1 MNILFLAA
9 RSLSAICLAALNA
22 SAGQSEAVSSS
33 QTEWVSTL
41 ACNAFALS
49 PEVRK
54 RHFEELGPALLKLKK
69 STRELPDGYE
79 FELPADNKTY
89 QLLTEW
95 AIQERLCCP
104 FFGIDLRFDREGGPL
119 WLRLTGRPGT
129 KEFIKEEWESAQSRR
144 SAVPQISTQEFE
156 QLPLRVHS
164 FLAGVPLHDV
174 WSVDLPRWRAGVT
187 LDDFLRTASNRK
199 FDTCGCSK
207 SSSLFTPFPL
217 VRVLLDIRFFVG
229 RFLG

>member
-9 RSLSAICLAALNA
+9 ISLGAICFAASNA
-22 SAGQSEAVSSS
+22 STGQDQAPSLS
-33 QTEWVSTL
+33 QTEHQSPF

-79 FELPADNKTY
+79 LEFPSDKATY

-95 AIQERLCCP
+95 VIDERLCCP
-104 FFGIDLRFDREGGPL
+104 FLDFDLHFNREGGPL

-129 KEFIKEEWESAQSRR
+129 KEFIKEDAP
-144 SAVPQISTQEFE
+144 A
-156 QLPLRVHS
+156 
-164 FLAGVPLHDV
+164 
-174 WSVDLPRWRAGVT
+174 
-187 LDDFLRTASNRK
+187 
-199 FDTCGCSK
+199 
-207 SSSLFTPFPL
+207 L
-217 VRVLLDIRFFVG
+217 VQ
-229 RFLG
+229 

>member
-9 RSLSAICLAALNA
+9 ISLGAICLAASNA
-22 SAGQSEAVSSS
+22 STGQDQAQSLS
-33 QTEWVSTL
+33 QTEHLSPF

-49 PEVRK
+49 LEVRK

-95 AIQERLCCP
+95 AFQERLCCP
-104 FFGIDLRFDREGGPL
+104 FFEIDLRFDRENGPL

-129 KEFIKEEWESAQSRR
+129 KEFIKMEFDLAQSR
-144 SAVPQISTQEFE
+144 
-156 QLPLRVHS
+156 
-164 FLAGVPLHDV
+164 
-174 WSVDLPRWRAGVT
+174 
-187 LDDFLRTASNRK
+187 
-199 FDTCGCSK
+199 
-207 SSSLFTPFPL
+207 
-217 VRVLLDIRFFVG
+217 
-229 RFLG
+229 

>member
-9 RSLSAICLAALNA
+9 LSLSAISLAALNA
-22 SAGQSEAVSSS
+22 TAGQSEPVSSS
-33 QTEWVSTL
+33 QTEHVSPL

-79 FELPADNKTY
+79 WEFPADNKTY

-95 AIQERLCCP
+95 TFQERLCCP
-104 FFGIDLRFDREGGPL
+104 FFDIDLRFEREGGPL

-129 KEFIKEEWESAQSRR
+129 KEFIKMEWDLANSR
-144 SAVPQISTQEFE
+144 
-156 QLPLRVHS
+156 
-164 FLAGVPLHDV
+164 
-174 WSVDLPRWRAGVT
+174 
-187 LDDFLRTASNRK
+187 
-199 FDTCGCSK
+199 
-207 SSSLFTPFPL
+207 
-217 VRVLLDIRFFVG
+217 
-229 RFLG
+229 

>member
-9 RSLSAICLAALNA
+9 LSLSAISLAALNA
-22 SAGQSEAVSSS
+22 SAGQSEPVSSS
-33 QTEWVSTL
+33 QTEHVSPL

-95 AIQERLCCP
+95 AFQERLCCP
-104 FFGIDLRFDREGGPL
+104 FFDIDLRFDKEGGPL
-119 WLRLTGRPGT
+119 WLRLTGRSGT
-129 KEFIKEEWESAQSRR
+129 KAFIKEEFDLASSR
-144 SAVPQISTQEFE
+144 
-156 QLPLRVHS
+156 
-164 FLAGVPLHDV
+164 
-174 WSVDLPRWRAGVT
+174 
-187 LDDFLRTASNRK
+187 
-199 FDTCGCSK
+199 
-207 SSSLFTPFPL
+207 
-217 VRVLLDIRFFVG
+217 
-229 RFLG
+229 